1 MTYAMTEPRTIRRLS
16 RDEAWGR
23 LRSRS
28 VGRLAIG
35 PGGRPDIIPVNFL
48 ADDSS
53 ILVSTK
59 GGALL
64 AAVLANSDVAF
75 EVDDLESEHVWS
87 VVIRGTARVLSDE
100 AEIEA
105 ARRAPMWTWP
115 ARTIDT
121 FIRIEP
127 RQVNGRAFDR

>member
-1 MTYAMTEPRTIRRLS
+1 MRKLS
-16 RDEAWGR
+16 RDDAWSR

-48 ADDSS
+48 ADDTG

-75 EVDDLESEHVWS
+75 EVDDFEGQHVWS

-100 AEIEA
+100 EEIEV
-105 ARRAPMWTWP
+105 ARQAPMWTWP
-115 ARTIDT
+115 ERNVDT
-121 FIRIEP
+121 YIRIEP
-127 RQVNGRAFDR
+127 SEVNGRAFDR